1 MRLGAYQTNVQRIHV
16 LGKDQTYHKEW
27 LKLVVK
33 NERKEEEEYIVTAG
47 KMQEIDRGKN
57 NLDILTSW

>member
-33 NERKEEEEYIVTAG
+33 NERKEEEDFLVFHSETVSTAG
-47 KMQEIDRGKN
+47 
-57 NLDILTSW
+57 NLALVAQFRE

>member
-33 NERKEEEEYIVTAG
+33 NERKEEEEEVIYIG
-47 KMQEIDRGKN
+47 H
-57 NLDILTSW
+57 